1 MHQASAAPNTITP
14 VILIVAPVG
23 RSMVSERAKPPVVV
37 IIPSREDSHS
47 VWPNPEESC
56 TAAMAGRRTSIDKQ
70 RTHYFQRNAYGDS
83 GQEQEYISDPI
94 GSDAEPLGLFR
105 IIED

>member
-1 MHQASAAPNTITP
+1 MAKS
-14 VILIVAPVG
+14 G
-23 RSMVSERAKPPVVV
+23 RELHSCHGRK
-37 IIPSREDSHS
+37 EDD
-47 VWPNPEESC
+47 
-56 TAAMAGRRTSIDKQ
+56 SIDKQ
-70 RTHYFQRNAYGDS
+70 RTHYFHRNAYGDS